1 VAKANETIVVRK
13 RGGGFFWG
21 FLCGI
26 LTGVA
31 LALLFA
37 PEQSETM
44 REQTAE
50 IRQRGQA
57 GYAMVR
63 DQLRERASEAMV
75 QGRVAYQRAKDQLL
89 AQYAQNRNGRS

>member
-1 VAKANETIVVRK
+1 VAKGNETIVVRK
-13 RGGGFFWG
+13 RGGFFWG
-21 FLCGI
+21 FLFGI

-31 LALLFA
+31 LTLLFA
-37 PEQSETM
+37 PEPGENV

-50 IRQRGQA
+50 LRQRGQA
-57 GYAMVR
+57 GYTVMR
-63 DQLRERASEAMV
+63 EQLRERAAEAMV